1 MIKFNV
7 RFQFNFLNIFNENV
21 KVFSKHAHSCFD
33 DHLKNIDILISES
46 QDWITQKK
54 NIKLNFDLPDAFN
67 LNKNIK
73 AFSKQAHLYFDDS
86 LSYITEK
93 LDISN
98 IININKNFKIFSK
111 YAFTYMDE
119 HIKIIDI
126 FISEKQDWLSQK
138 KVNFTNFIKQNQVIN
153 EKKVILLDNKHAG
166 FILDKLDKFNFI
178 NNNSDFSS
186 VFLIKF
192 IRKLL
197 ELIKL
202 SRLISFFKK
211 KFYSLELSQTTI
223 VRAPPFE

>member
-21 KVFSKHAHSCFD
+21 KVFSKHAHSYFD
-33 DHLKNIDILISES
+33 DGLKNIDILISES
-46 QDWITQKK
+46 QDWINQKK
-54 NIKLNFDLPDAFN
+54 DIKLNFDLPYVFN

-73 AFSKQAHLYFDDS
+73 AFSKQAHTYFDER
-86 LSYITEK
+86 LSFISEK

-98 IININKNFKIFSK
+98 IKNKNLKFFSK
-111 YAFTYMDE
+111 YAFTYVDE
-119 HIKIIDI
+119 HVKIIDI

-138 KVNFTNFIKQNQVIN
+138 KVTFTNLIKQNQVIS
-153 EKKVILLDNKHAG
+153 KKKLVLLDNKRAG
-166 FILDKLDKFNFI
+166 FILDKLNKFNFI
-178 NNNSDFSS
+178 NNNSNFPP
-186 VFLIKF
+186 VFLVKF

-197 ELIKL
+197 ELIVL

-211 KFYSLELSQTTI
+211 KFYSLELTQIRI